1 MSETKKNIVILSGLS
16 GAGKSCALRSFED
29 LGYECID
36 NMPLRLI
43 PALLSDEDTLP
54 DNLALGVDVRN
65 HDITTHA
72 ESAIAEIR
80 AHKHI
85 NSHILYLSADMDVLV
100 RRYSET
106 RRVHPLSPTRP
117 VAESLTLEKDLL
129 EDVRHLAD
137 QMIDT
142 SNMKPAELSEQ
153 IAKGFGVDQSREMQ
167 VFFMSFGFK
176 HGIPREADL
185 VFDVRYLRNPHWD
198 EKLRPFTGQNKD
210 VAAYIAKDDH
220 FTETADSIAK
230 LIDQQLP
237 LFAKNKSYLTVAF
250 GCTGGKHRSVMITEH
265 MHNRFS
271 ESTFEIQK
279 YHRDMPQTAEK

>member
-1 MSETKKNIVILSGLS
+1 
-16 GAGKSCALRSFED
+16 
-29 LGYECID
+29 
-36 NMPLRLI
+36 MPLRLI
-43 PALLSDEDTLP
+43 PALISDKEALP

-72 ESAIAEIR
+72 KSAIEAIR
-80 AHKHI
+80 SQEHI

-129 EDVRHLAD
+129 EDVRHMSD

-153 IAKGFGVDQSREMQ
+153 INKGFGEAQRRGMQ

-198 EKLRPFTGQNKD
+198 DKLRPFTGQNKD
-210 VAAYIAKDDH
+210 VAAYIAEDEN
-220 FTETADSIAK
+220 FAPTAENISK
-230 LIDQQLP
+230 LIEQQLP
-237 LFAKNKSYLTVAF
+237 LFAQNKSYLTVAF

-265 MHNRFS
+265 MHKRFS
-271 ESTFEIQK
+271 DSPFEIQK
-279 YHRDMPQTAEK
+279 YHRDMPQQGE